1 MSWTDTPH
9 QCPDPLFLI
18 SFVKVGR
25 GSSLCSFDKWHLPCC
40 LLLGQIVPAGGIFL
54 EAGRSL
60 WDALEV
66 LAFIFLWNS
75 LQSGLFWLVGT
86 ARAAASTFSHV
97 SISGIEG
104 VSVLE
109 FLPPSRLWGFA
120 AVRPGS
126 LAGQAGDGR
135 ALHSRIPGS
144 PPGPGFDLT
153 LAGVQVFPSIDT
165 PALVQSLTH
174 SVRAS

>member
-1 MSWTDTPH
+1 MAFAMLLTSGTD
-9 QCPDPLFLI
+9 CPCWWYLSGGGEVSLGCP
-18 SFVKVGR
+18 R
-25 GSSLCSFDKWHLPCC
+25 GPGLYLSL
-40 LLLGQIVPAGGIFL
+40 
-54 EAGRSL
+54 E
-60 WDALEV
+60 
-66 LAFIFLWNS
+66 
-75 LQSGLFWLVGT
+75 QSPEWLVGT

-165 PALVQSLTH
+165 PALVQSITH